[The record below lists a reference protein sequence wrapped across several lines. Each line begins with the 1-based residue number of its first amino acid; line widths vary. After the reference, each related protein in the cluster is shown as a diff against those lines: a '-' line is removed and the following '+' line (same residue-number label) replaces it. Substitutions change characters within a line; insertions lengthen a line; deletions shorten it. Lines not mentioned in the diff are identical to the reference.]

1 MKKFKSYILVAMMG
15 LSVASCKD
23 FLTLMPLNEV
33 VLENFWTN
41 KDDVESVLMG
51 AYAALETSDC
61 VVRMSIWGEM
71 RSDNI
76 VGNSTSNSGGAN
88 SSESSGDDIIQICK
102 DNILQTNTYTTYKC
116 FYDVINRANTVLHFA
131 PEVAAKDP
139 NYTGAELKANE
150 AEAIALRCL
159 CYWYLIRAYKDVPYT
174 TIPSIDD
181 THDFFI
187 GQTPFA
193 QVLDSLINDL
203 DHVKNM
209 AVNRYAL
216 ESYNTGRFTR
226 ASIYAMLADLYLWK
240 GDWDKCIECCEWVT
254 ARKLVEYEEL
264 LRKEG
269 KNCTVELINNTY
281 PLISETPTSAV
292 CGNAYNEIFGKG
304 NSFETLFELPFD
316 QDRNNPFVSNYYN
329 SKNSK
334 VGKLKAYTEIGNGFG
349 TGSGNKVF
357 IQPFDVRYYQNVR
370 QNGSDYGI
378 VKYVFEKMEYNMSD
392 GQIGDNRT
400 FSDRQN
406 TQPNWIVY
414 RYTDVLLMEAEA
426 KVMKARSLGAG
437 EEVAPQ
443 VKNLLEEAFNLVD
456 AVNRRAICKDRY
468 ESAKEL
474 KLTDYNGSITTMEEL
489 VLDER
494 RRELMFEGKR
504 WFDLVRL
511 AMREGD
517 TKRVVQKVV
526 YKHDAA
532 QQSAVRIKLSDMN
545 ALFFPINKDEI
556 KINNKLVQNPV
567 YEDDEYIEKA
577 K

>member
-1 MKKFKSYILVAMMG
+1 MKKFKSYIIVAMMG
-15 LSVASCKD
+15 LGLSVTSCKD

-41 KDDVESVLMG
+41 KADVESVLLG

-76 VGNSTSNSGGAN
+76 VPGKDNSD
-88 SSESSGDDIIQICK
+88 SGDDIVQIVR
-102 DNILQTNTYTTYKC
+102 DNILQTNSYTTYKC
-116 FYDVINRANTVLHFA
+116 FYDVINRANTVLHYA
-131 PEVAAKDP
+131 PEVADKDP

-150 AEAIALRCL
+150 AEAIALRSL

-203 DHVKNM
+203 DRVKNL
-209 AVNRYAL
+209 APNRYAL

-226 ASIYAMLADLYLWK
+226 ASIYAMLADMYLWK

-254 ARKLVEYEEL
+254 ARKITEYKDL

-269 KNCTVELINNTY
+269 KNCTVTLINETY
-281 PLISETPTSAV
+281 PLITETPTSAV

-316 QDRNNPFVSNYYN
+316 QDRNNPFVSDYYN
-329 SKNSK
+329 SRNSK
-334 VGKLKAYTEIGNGFG
+334 VGKLKAFTEIGNGFG

-357 IQPFDVRYYQNVR
+357 IQPYDVRYYQNVR
-370 QNGSDYGI
+370 KDGSDYGI

-392 GQIGDNRT
+392 GSIGDNRT
-400 FSDRQN
+400 FTDRQN

-426 KVMKARSLGAG
+426 KVMKAAAIGGATDG
-437 EEVAPQ
+437 ANTEVQ
-443 VKNLLEEAFNLVD
+443 TLLQEAFDLVD
-456 AVNRRAICKDRY
+456 AVNRRAICKSRY
-468 ESAKEL
+468 DSAKEL
-474 KLTDYNGSITTMEEL
+474 KFTDYNGSTQTMEEL

-511 AMREGD
+511 SLRDGD
-517 TKRVVQKVV
+517 TKRLVSKVLP
-526 YKHDAA
+526 KHDAA
-532 QQSAVRIKLSDMN
+532 QQSSVRIKMTDMN

-567 YEDDEYIEKA
+567 YVEDEYVEKA

>member
-1 MKKFKSYILVAMMG
+1 MKKFKSYIFAAVMG
-15 LSVASCKD
+15 LSVTSCKD

-41 KDDVESVLMG
+41 KADVESVLLG

-76 VGNSTSNSGGAN
+76 IPGKDNTD
-88 SSESSGDDIIQICK
+88 SGDDIVQIVK
-102 DNILQTNTYTTYKC
+102 DNILQTNTYTSYKC

-139 NYTGAELKANE
+139 NYTGAELKANQ
-150 AEAIALRCL
+150 AEAIAIRSL

-203 DHVKNM
+203 DRVKNF

-216 ESYNTGRFTR
+216 ESHNTGRFTR
-226 ASIYAMLADLYLWK
+226 ASIYAMLADMYLWR

-254 ARKLVEYEEL
+254 ERKLVEYEEL

-269 KNCTVELINNTY
+269 KNCTVELVKDTY
-281 PLISETPTSAV
+281 PLITETPTGAI
-292 CGNAYNEIFGKG
+292 CGNAYNETFGKG
-304 NSFETLFELPFD
+304 NSFEVLYELPFD
-316 QDRNNPFVSNYYN
+316 QDRSNPFVSDYYN
-329 SKNSK
+329 SRNTK
-334 VGKLKAYTEIGNGFG
+334 VGKIKAFAEIGNGFG

-370 QNGSDYGI
+370 KDGSNYGI

-392 GQIGDNRT
+392 GLIGDNRT
-400 FSDRQN
+400 FSERQN

-426 KVMKARSLGAG
+426 KVMKARSLGTGDAVSG
-437 EEVAPQ
+437 DVQE
-443 VKNLLEEAFNLVD
+443 LLQEAFNLVD
-456 AVNRRAICKDRY
+456 AVNRRAICKSRY

-474 KLTDYNGSITTMEEL
+474 KFADYGGSVSSMEEL
-489 VLDER
+489 VFDER

-504 WFDLVRL
+504 WFDLVRM
-511 AMREGD
+511 AMRDGD
-517 TKRVVQKVV
+517 TKRVVSKVV
-526 YKHDAA
+526 PKHDGAS
-532 QQSAVRIKLSDMN
+532 QSAVRIKLTDMN
-545 ALFFPINKDEI
+545 ALFFPLSKDEI
-556 KINNKLVQNPV
+556 KINDKLVQNPV
-567 YEDDEYIEKA
+567 YEDNEYTEKA

>member
-316 QDRNNPFVSNYYN
+316 QDRNNPFVSSYYN

-443 VKNLLEEAFNLVD
+443 VKNLLEEAFKLVD